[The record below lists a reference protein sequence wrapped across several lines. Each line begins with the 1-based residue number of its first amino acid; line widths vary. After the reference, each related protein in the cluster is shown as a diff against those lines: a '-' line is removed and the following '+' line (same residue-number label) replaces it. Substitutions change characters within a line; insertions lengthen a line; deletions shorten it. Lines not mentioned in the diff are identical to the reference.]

1 MKEDNE
7 PTSFT
12 PDQIYLD
19 FRSPVVFRSSNF
31 LSGGIRC
38 MDVDKRREQL
48 SVAFRD
54 DEIVPAAISNFL
66 ALINL
71 LKLLNG
77 QPACDLC

>member
-1 MKEDNE
+1 
-7 PTSFT
+7 
-12 PDQIYLD
+12 
-19 FRSPVVFRSSNF
+19 
-31 LSGGIRC
+31 